1 MSAGPLFFIAPQMGA
16 YSPTHTHDVAELSVD
31 ADRDE
36 RGREA
41 SGISIM
47 KASRTNATKA
57 ALQYFP
63 VPAAC
68 G

>member
-36 RGREA
+36 RGEGNERDFNNE
-41 SGISIM
+41 SFTHECN
-47 KASRTNATKA
+47 K